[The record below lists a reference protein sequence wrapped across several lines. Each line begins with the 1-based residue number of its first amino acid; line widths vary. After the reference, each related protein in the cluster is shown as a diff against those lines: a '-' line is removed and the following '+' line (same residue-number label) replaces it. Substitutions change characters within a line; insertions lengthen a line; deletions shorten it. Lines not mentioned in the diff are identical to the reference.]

1 MAKQQASHSA
11 MFTLAGL
18 SLVVIGAISGMA
30 DAEDLRASASA
41 APSFE
46 LPALAPSAI
55 VLNSQATY
63 RVENER
69 VKFYFVPGKADI
81 APGVNQALQD
91 FVDGMDA
98 HERLEVTAYFED
110 NLDSSTPAL
119 LAQQRLKAVVGKF
132 QSMGMDAAQIATQTV
147 ALSEAHRI
155 QGKNRRVE
163 VNIIAP

>member
-1 MAKQQASHSA
+1 MAKQQVSHSA

-18 SLVVIGAISGMA
+18 SVVVIGAISGMA

-46 LPALAPSAI
+46 LPAMAPSAI

-69 VKFYFVPGKADI
+69 VKFYFVPGK
-81 APGVNQALQD
+81 
-91 FVDGMDA
+91 
-98 HERLEVTAYFED
+98 AYFED